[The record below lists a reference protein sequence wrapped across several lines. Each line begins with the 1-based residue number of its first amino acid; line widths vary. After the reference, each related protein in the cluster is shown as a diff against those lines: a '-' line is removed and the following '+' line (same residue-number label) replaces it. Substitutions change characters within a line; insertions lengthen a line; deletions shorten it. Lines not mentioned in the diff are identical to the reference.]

1 MSAMRRGFGTG
12 LALAAALLSL
22 AGCGGEQ
29 TGPEPARA
37 GPGLETLV
45 VPEAAVDRERLF
57 DGIVEAVEQATLA
70 AQTSGRIVAL
80 ERDVDDRVR
89 RGDLI
94 MRISGVEQRARLDA
108 ALESL
113 SEAEALATEA
123 RAQFG
128 RVRDLVE
135 RKLLSQ
141 ADMDRATAARDA
153 AEARLAAAEAS
164 VAAAREQFGYTEVRA
179 PFAGVVTRRYVEV
192 GEAVSPGAPLAAV
205 AAPDLLRV
213 NVDIPQALAD
223 EVRGLGAAAVH
234 AGERDVPSERI
245 TVFPAA
251 SAGSNTVRVRVD
263 LPAGTAGLF
272 PGMFVKVGFAIG
284 DLATVRVPASVIV
297 RRGEVTA
304 VYVVT
309 GEGRIALRQVR
320 LGRAVNGAIEV
331 LAGLE
336 PGERVAADPVAA
348 TLAVEGR

>member
-179 PFAGVVTRRYVEV
+179 PFARYVEV

>member
-1 MSAMRRGFGTG
+1 VNRLARGIVAGLTAFG
-12 LALAAALLSL
+12 LLVLAA
-22 AGCGGEQ
+22 CGG
-29 TGPEPARA
+29 A
-37 GPGLETLV
+37 GPPAEPVAAPPELETLLV
-45 VPEAAVDRERLF
+45 QPAVSDRERLF

-128 RVRDLVE
+128 RIRDLVE

-153 AEARLAAAEAS
+153 AEARLAAAQAS

-179 PFAGVVTRRYVEV
+179 PFAGVVTRRHVDV
-192 GEAVSPGAPLAAV
+192 GEAVSPGTPLAAI
-205 AAPDLLRV
+205 AAPEALRV

-223 EVRGLGAAAVH
+223 EVRGLGAATVH
-234 AGERDVPSERI
+234 AGEREVPAERI

-251 SAGSNTVRVRVD
+251 SAGSNTVRIRID

-284 DLATVRVPASVIV
+284 DLATVRVPASVVV

-309 GEGRIALRQVR
+309 REERIALRQVR
-320 LGRAVNGAIEV
+320 LGRAVNGALEV

-336 PGERVAADPVAA
+336 PGERVAVDPVAA
-348 TLAVEGR
+348 TLAIEGR